1 LFRPYRARTWAAAE
15 FLAGR
20 CPGLICGY
28 PFGAEDGGATNPG
41 LTFQRCKPNFSPR
54 QCRTLPAHFRPGF
67 SHDVVT
73 TLRADNCGT
82 RAAGAIPAASTFSE
96 HASTGDSGR
105 HSTSKHGD
113 CRGVASHEVNPVLR
127 QEATARGGQR
137 PARATESATGQLSG
151 NPELAVVVAA
161 WPELPETVR
170 AGIVAMVRA
179 ARG

>member
-1 LFRPYRARTWAAAE
+1 VVLHGQSPSQ
-15 FLAGR
+15 LSPGPQQIDDHGPDGR
-20 CPGLICGY
+20 CQAVPVCDQLV
-28 PFGAEDGGATNPG
+28 E
-41 LTFQRCKPNFSPR
+41 
-54 QCRTLPAHFRPGF
+54 CRTLPAHFRPGF